1 MKLQRFP
8 FRDSSDRRPN
18 SFNEKE
24 SACRAMF
31 EATLASGQTFWHVCT
46 PGTNQAI
53 IFRSPEEYKF
63 AMNAVATSAHDAE
76 VRIITFEIMS
86 NHVHFIIL
94 CRNKEAAKAFFELFK
109 KRLIRYFREL
119 REPRDFSLFV
129 ADPIAIE
136 SLESLRNQIAY
147 TNRNN
152 YVIDPDQ
159 TPFSFPYGANAYYF
173 NPFAKSMSGKKF
185 GDMSD
190 RAKMRLLHSK
200 KIDYPESFIVLDG
213 MILPMS
219 FCDIYLGERFFRDAR
234 HYMHKITRDVES
246 YKELAEL
253 LGDLEYYTDDELV
266 GIVYSICRKNY
277 GQERPS
283 LLSVNQRN
291 ELARTLHYE
300 YKADN
305 AKISRLLQLPRRV
318 VDAMFPMS
326 SKS

>member
-1 MKLQRFP
+1 MKAIVKAPAKINLTLDIVGKRADGYHDVAMVMQTVSLYDTVTVETNGEKGEGIEVSCP
-8 FRDSSDRRPN
+8 AYPEVPTDDSN
-18 SFNEKE
+18 I
-24 SACRAMF
+24 
-31 EATLASGQTFWHVCT
+31 VC
-46 PGTNQAI
+46 
-53 IFRSPEEYKF
+53 K
-63 AMNAVATSAHDAE
+63 
-76 VRIITFEIMS
+76 
-86 NHVHFIIL
+86 
-94 CRNKEAAKAFFELFK
+94 AAKAFFELFK

-200 KIDYPESFIVLDG
+200 KIDYPGSFIVLDG